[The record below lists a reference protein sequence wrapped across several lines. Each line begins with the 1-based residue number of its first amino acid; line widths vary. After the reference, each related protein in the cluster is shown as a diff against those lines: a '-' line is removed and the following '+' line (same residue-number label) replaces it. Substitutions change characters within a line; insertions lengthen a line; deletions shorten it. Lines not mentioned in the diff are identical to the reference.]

1 MVRIGQLKKF
11 GSDHLAQK
19 LVEKSMTI
27 ILKLYQNYTVDES
40 DHNLKEII
48 ATFSDENFKSIF
60 EDNSINLYEKK
71 EKFLKKKN

>member
-1 MVRIGQLKKF
+1 M
-11 GSDHLAQK
+11 AQK